1 MKEQSHN
8 DEYTCEDK
16 HNSTF
21 FNESI
26 FGPIVA
32 KNKQREVSWNT
43 EFVAGTLP
51 TEAKCTPVRTTT
63 YDKRPSHPNMFER
76 MMRNFEGNG
85 EMAIKKTESEKDQEE
100 RGIEAEEKPIF
111 RNVEWKNFIT
121 GVTKQV
127 CYMLFL

>member
-1 MKEQSHN
+1 
-8 DEYTCEDK
+8 
-16 HNSTF
+16 
-21 FNESI
+21 
-26 FGPIVA
+26 
-32 KNKQREVSWNT
+32 
-43 EFVAGTLP
+43 
-51 TEAKCTPVRTTT
+51 
-63 YDKRPSHPNMFER
+63 MFER